1 MTTLLI
7 FFAALFYLLAVYGAA
22 NAVAVLNFG
31 AYYIHPWATRIPVV
45 RHVVKCAACSAGWI
59 GALVSFTFYS
69 PSALALSA
77 LAIHLPLWKTALVD
91 AAAASAVSYLLY
103 SLTEHWDPV
112 EPASIP

>member
-1 MTTLLI
+1 MSALLI

-31 AYYIHPWATRIPVV
+31 MFYVHPWASRIPVV
-45 RHVVKCAACSAGWI
+45 RHVVKCVACSAGWI
-59 GALVSFTFYS
+59 GVLVSLVFFS
-69 PSALALSA
+69 PTMLTLVALS
-77 LAIHLPLWKTALVD
+77 IQLPSWKTALID
-91 AAAASAVSYLLY
+91 GAAASAISYVLY